1 MNAEGNSM
9 SADDSEQDDI
19 TDMIKEVLYAPRDNP
34 LTQSKVSLFQD
45 YFLTCYLYLDSRRV
59 RILTINTR

>member
-1 MNAEGNSM
+1 M

-45 YFLTCYLYLDSRRV
+45 YFLTCYLYLD
-59 RILTINTR
+59 T